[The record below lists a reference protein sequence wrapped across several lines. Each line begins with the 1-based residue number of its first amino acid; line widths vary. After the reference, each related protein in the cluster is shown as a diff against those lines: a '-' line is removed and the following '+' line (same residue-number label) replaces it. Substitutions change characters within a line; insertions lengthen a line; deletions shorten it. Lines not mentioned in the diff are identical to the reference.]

1 MALVLLCV
9 TLSLLCVF
17 CVSAEYGPCTAF
29 FVLFFFFFLY
39 VLHFFTV
46 QYWHQDVCFSMPL
59 CRSKV
64 EQVAQEVLIEL
75 SEMEKQNFSQV
86 NICFFFPTYHSLLLF
101 CLFYFRPGEVMKYLS
116 LLFVGYGED

>member
-1 MALVLLCV
+1 
-9 TLSLLCVF
+9 
-17 CVSAEYGPCTAF
+17 
-29 FVLFFFFFLY
+29 
-39 VLHFFTV
+39 
-46 QYWHQDVCFSMPL
+46 MPL

-116 LLFVGYGED
+116 LLFVGCDED

>member
-1 MALVLLCV
+1 MVLVLLCV
-9 TLSLLCVF
+9 TLSLLSVF

-29 FVLFFFFFLY
+29 FVHFFLC
-39 VLHFFTV
+39 VLRFFTV

-86 NICFFFPTYHSLLLF
+86 NICFFFPTYHSLFLF
-101 CLFYFRPGEVMKYLS
+101 WLFYFRPGEVMKYLS